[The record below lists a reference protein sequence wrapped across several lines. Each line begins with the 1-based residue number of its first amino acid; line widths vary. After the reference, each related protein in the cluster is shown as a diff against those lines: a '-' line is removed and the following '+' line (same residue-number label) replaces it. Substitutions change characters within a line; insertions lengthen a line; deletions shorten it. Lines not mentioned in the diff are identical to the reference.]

1 MLDVRFRRVPV
12 TAAALVALAAV
23 SGCSNREA
31 PTNKEAH
38 NGTATASAASDGVQE
53 VTITSGVDLRFHPAT
68 IVVHPGKVRIVLKNT
83 AKPGAGPPH
92 NLQMNGLPGVFIGTT
107 AAGAEQS
114 VTFTAPA
121 PGTYGFVCTI
131 HAAQNQTG
139 KLIVR

>member
-1 MLDVRFRRVPV
+1 MLDVRFGRVLV
-12 TAAALVALAAV
+12 CVVALVALAVV

-31 PTNKEAH
+31 PSNKRAH
-38 NGTATASAASDGVQE
+38 NGTATASPASDGVQQ
-53 VTITSGVDLRFHPAT
+53 VIITSDVDLRFHPST

-92 NLQMNGLPGVFIGTT
+92 NLLVNGLPGVFIGTT
-107 AAGAEQS
+107 EAGATQS

-121 PGTYGFVCTI
+121 PGTYSFVCTI
-131 HAAQNQTG
+131 HRAQNQTG

>member
-1 MLDVRFRRVPV
+1 VLGMRFRRVPV
-12 TAAALVALAAV
+12 TAAALVALAAA

-31 PTNKEAH
+31 PANKQAH
-38 NGTATASAASDGVQE
+38 NGTATASPGADGVQQ
-53 VTITSGVDLRFHPAT
+53 VTITSGVDLRFHPST
-68 IVVHPGKVRIVLKNT
+68 IVVHPGKVRVVLANT

-92 NLQMNGLPGVFIGTT
+92 NLLVNGLPGVFIGTT
-107 AAGAEQS
+107 VAGAHQS

-121 PGTYGFVCTI
+121 PGEYSFVCTI